1 MAFDSRLLSGIGVLA
16 AVVEAGSFVRAG
28 EALGITQSGVSR
40 AISRLEERVG
50 IKLFHR
56 TARSISLTDEGR
68 RFYQDVA
75 PLLSGIEDAAVQAA
89 GSVAAVRGRLRVNVD
104 AAFGPY
110 VLAPAIEPFLSRYPD
125 LSLEIAVRDR
135 MGDLVAEGFDVAVRF
150 GEPEPSSL
158 ARRLLLQTRVLTCA
172 SPSYLSRRSEP
183 GHPSDLNEGHQ
194 CVLLRDPATGSP
206 FSWEFH
212 RGEEVVAISAAGS
225 LMVNDTGALLG
236 ACLGGQGIAQPLELY
251 AEDYIADGRLIQ
263 ILPDWTEERFPL
275 YAYHRSQ
282 QLMSAR
288 VRVFLD
294 FVIDLTRRESRSVL

>member
-1 MAFDSRLLSGIGVLA
+1 VLA

-40 AISRLEERVG
+40 AISRLEQRVG

-75 PLLSGIEDAAVQAA
+75 PHLSGIEDAAVQAA
-89 GSVAAVRGRLRVNVD
+89 GSGATVRGRLRVNVD

-125 LSLEIAVRDR
+125 LTLELAVRDR

-150 GEPEPSSL
+150 GEPEPSALVS
-158 ARRLLLQTRVLTCA
+158 RLLLRTRVLTCA
-172 SPSYLSRRSEP
+172 SPAYLARHGQPR
-183 GHPSDLNEGHQ
+183 HPSDLAQGHQ
-194 CVLLRDPATGSP
+194 CVLLRDPVSGSP
-206 FSWEFH
+206 FPWEFH
-212 RGEEVVAISAAGS
+212 RGREVVAIAATGG

-236 ACLGGQGIAQPLELY
+236 ACLGGQGISQPLELY

-263 ILPDWTEERFPL
+263 ILPDWADERFPL

-282 QLMSAR
+282 HLMSAR
-288 VRVFLD
+288 VRAFLD
-294 FVIDLTRRESRSVL
+294 FVIALTRSESKSPA